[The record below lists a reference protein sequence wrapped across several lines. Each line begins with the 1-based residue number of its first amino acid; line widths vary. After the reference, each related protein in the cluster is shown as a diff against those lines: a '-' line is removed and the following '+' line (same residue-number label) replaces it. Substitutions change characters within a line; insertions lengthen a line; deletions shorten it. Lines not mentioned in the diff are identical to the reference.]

1 MKPTLLFATL
11 SMVFASP
18 TLSARS
24 EVEMLRAKCAEQER
38 QIQQLEQDNSKLRND
53 ATPSHSL
60 GAQTELV
67 STAAAKPAE
76 ITKPAETTKPAAT
89 STPARSYKVQD
100 NDTYSSIARKQKV
113 SVAALIA
120 ANPSVKPTSLHTGQI
135 ISLGGS
141 KAAPASPAAEK
152 SSSSAASSTPVVA
165 EKTSAPVSKTPPAP
179 FAKTPASASV
189 AKSATAK
196 SESAPAATSPEKSS
210 PSPEKTIKPITIDGE
225 VTYGEFATKHGTNT
239 ERLNALNGLDLTNTT
254 VLAKGSELYVP
265 AQP

>member
-18 TLSARS
+18 TLSAKS

-53 ATPSHSL
+53 LAPSHSL

-141 KAAPASPAAEK
+141 KAAPASAAVEK
-152 SSSSAASSTPVVA
+152 NSSSASSTPVVA
-165 EKTSAPVSKTPPAP
+165 EKASAPVSKTPPAP
-179 FAKTPASASV
+179 FAKTPASA

-196 SESAPAATSPEKSS
+196 SESVPAKTSQEVSS

-225 VTYGEFATKHGTNT
+225 VTYGEFAAKHGTNS
-239 ERLNALNGLDLTNTT
+239 ERLNALNGLDLNNTT